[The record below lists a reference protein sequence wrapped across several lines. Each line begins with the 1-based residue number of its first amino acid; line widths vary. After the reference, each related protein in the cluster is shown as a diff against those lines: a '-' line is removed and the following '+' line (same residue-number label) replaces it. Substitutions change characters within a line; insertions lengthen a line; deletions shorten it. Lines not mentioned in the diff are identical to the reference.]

1 MKTLKKIIAFVAAFI
16 GAAALCALDSD
27 VPLWGTLLM
36 VVIGIAGFFGGIA
49 LWCANSDEPLID

>member
-1 MKTLKKIIAFVAAFI
+1 MKTLKKVIAFIAGFI

-36 VVIGIAGFFGGIA
+36 VVVGIAGFFGGCA
-49 LWCANSDEPLID
+49 LWSSVSDEPMID